1 MPEVPVNAN
10 IRRFAKSQ
18 CIGDSSNEC
27 GLTQKRYRHSS
38 SPKNCGQKEPLREH
52 GLAKKIAKTN
62 WSLTIMYISR
72 REIKWRNSDHNIL
85 LWIDLSVNCE
95 SPVRSMGGVL
105 RILWC
110 ILWSLCICYS
120 KLHPHYLRRPG
131 ALFFSSLLPSSTINT
146 ISKGNLYSFICT
158 PKRGTEGFIGQSKR
172 FISSLEHFLMFIT
185 PLILIMKS
193 SQVTI
198 TFLVQNL
205 PVWKLPK
212 VSKK

>member
-1 MPEVPVNAN
+1 MSVAWPKRGIGTPQVPRIVV
-10 IRRFAKSQ
+10 
-18 CIGDSSNEC
+18 
-27 GLTQKRYRHSS
+27 KRNHWG
-38 SPKNCGQKEPLREH
+38 NMVWQ
-52 GLAKKIAKTN
+52 KIAKTN

-158 PKRGTEGFIGQSKR
+158 PKGVQRGSSVSLKDSFHLVPRPGMYIVQS
-172 FISSLEHFLMFIT
+172 LYVND
-185 PLILIMKS
+185 S
-193 SQVTI
+193 SQGFQ
-198 TFLVQNL
+198 TFS
-205 PVWKLPK
+205 KLPNFQK
-212 VSKK
+212 PNNLQSSFQESFQTFGAG

>member
-1 MPEVPVNAN
+1 MSVAWPKRGIGTPQVPRIVV
-10 IRRFAKSQ
+10 
-18 CIGDSSNEC
+18 
-27 GLTQKRYRHSS
+27 KRNHWG
-38 SPKNCGQKEPLREH
+38 NMVWQ
-52 GLAKKIAKTN
+52 KIAKTN

-172 FISSLEHFLMFIT
+172 FISFGPT
-185 PLILIMKS
+185 TGD
-193 SQVTI
+193 VYCTI
-198 TFLVQNL
+198 PVRKRFQSRISNL
-205 PVWKLPK
+205 SKLPNFQK
-212 VSKK
+212 PNNLQSSFQESFQTFGAG

>member
-1 MPEVPVNAN
+1 MMPEVPINAN
-10 IRRFAKSQ
+10 ISWFATKPK
-18 CIGDSSNEC
+18 CIRDSSNVYWVWLDLAEVSALKK
-27 GLTQKRYRHSS
+27 G
-38 SPKNCGQKEPLREH
+38 PKKHVQKEPLREH
-52 GLAKKIAKTN
+52 FFWQRKLPKHWN
-62 WSLTIMYISR
+62 LTIMYISR

-172 FISSLEHFLMFIT
+172 FISFGPTTGDVHC
-185 PLILIMKS
+185 
-193 SQVTI
+193 TI
-198 TFLVQNL
+198 PVRKRFQSRISNL
-205 PVWKLPK
+205 FQT
-212 VSKK
+212 S

>member
-1 MPEVPVNAN
+1 MSVAWPKRGIGTPQVPRIVVKRNHWGN
-10 IRRFAKSQ
+10 MVW
-18 CIGDSSNEC
+18 
-27 GLTQKRYRHSS
+27 QK
-38 SPKNCGQKEPLREH
+38 
-52 GLAKKIAKTN
+52 KKIAKTN

-172 FISSLEHFLMFIT
+172 FISFGPT
-185 PLILIMKS
+185 TGD
-193 SQVTI
+193 VYCTI
-198 TFLVQNL
+198 PVRKRFQSRISNL
-205 PVWKLPK
+205 FQT
-212 VSKK
+212 S